1 VEGPKPEGSADVTP
15 PRKPRDFREEI
26 IDLKGELDELLKGYE
41 DAYDEGYWPPGR
53 QSLGGG
59 GHKAHDDTDPTS
71 DVFAARGRARGNL
84 RRINSKVNLMMRVVG
99 EARDTLD
106 EIFEQDPLADD
117 RPAVRIPSPAAAVH
131 EEAKRHG

>member
-1 VEGPKPEGSADVTP
+1 VTP

-26 IDLKGELDELLKGYE
+26 IDLKGELDELLKGYSG
-41 DAYDEGYWPPGR
+41 AYDEAYWPPGR
-53 QSLGGG
+53 RSAGGG
-59 GHKAHDDTDPTS
+59 GHKAHDETDPTS
-71 DVFAARGRARGNL
+71 ATFAARGRVRGLL
-84 RRINSKVNLMMRVVG
+84 RRLNRKVTRMVEIAG

-131 EEAKRHG
+131 EEGG